1 MKNNNMIQWL
11 LLNIQ
16 WTAFQLYSGW
26 KQTKQYINTIE
37 NWGRDGAKQGKDIWL
52 PLEMYGELERDEE
65 YSLLYRLQYS
75 YCFLNL
81 QEVFIMKV
89 E

>member
-1 MKNNNMIQWL
+1 
-11 LLNIQ
+11 
-16 WTAFQLYSGW
+16 
-26 KQTKQYINTIE
+26 
-37 NWGRDGAKQGKDIWL
+37 
-52 PLEMYGELERDEE
+52 MYGELEREEE
-65 YSLLYRLQYS
+65 YSLLYRMQYS